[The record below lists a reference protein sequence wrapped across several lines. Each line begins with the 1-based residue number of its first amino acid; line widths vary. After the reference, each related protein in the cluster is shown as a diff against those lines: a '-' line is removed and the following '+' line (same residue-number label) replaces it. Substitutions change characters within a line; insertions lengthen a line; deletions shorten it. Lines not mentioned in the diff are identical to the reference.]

1 MKSNQKLQE
10 LFNDHLPQDILVSD
24 LLASAKAKSSRVDD
38 LKDPILILQQSIHN
52 ENLAKL
58 AFNLEQEILGAMG

>member
-1 MKSNQKLQE
+1 MKSNPKLQE
-10 LFNDHLPQDILVSD
+10 SFNEHLPPGILLSD
-24 LLASAKAKSSRVDD
+24 LLASAKAKNSKVDD

-52 ENLAKL
+52 ENLSKL